1 MTCTFFGG
9 VFLPV
14 QSGPV
19 VGAESAKDLDETE
32 GGSAVLEAPR
42 PPNSLLSI
50 SAGVSPSGLRFPPT
64 FRGGVGG
71 GGEPAQGRKNTTK
84 QHRAAGQCVCV
95 SHVARLWIPRG
106 AHACVRI
113 RVCCVCVLCMII
125 AESVSCT
132 YLCVC
137 VCVPM
142 CT

>member
-50 SAGVSPSGLRFPPT
+50 SAGVSPSGLRVPPT

-71 GGEPAQGRKNTTK
+71 GGEPPQGRKNTTK

-95 SHVARLWIPRG
+95 SHVTLP
-106 AHACVRI
+106 ACGFLEGRMRASAYVF
-113 RVCCVCVLCMII
+113 VVFVYCV
-125 AESVSCT
+125 
-132 YLCVC
+132 
-137 VCVPM
+137 
-142 CT
+142 